1 MDSLDGRVSM
11 IGPNDRRLV
20 LVEFVAGNPGH
31 QRCLFLSVAINEGER
46 DHVEATGNIFQFPVV
61 YSHEIRDEPAAESF
75 S

>member
-1 MDSLDGRVSM
+1 MDSLDGREGM
-11 IGPNDRRLV
+11 IGPNGRRLV
-20 LVEFVAGNPGH
+20 EGVAGDSGH
-31 QRCLFLSVAINEGER
+31 QRCLLLFVAINESER